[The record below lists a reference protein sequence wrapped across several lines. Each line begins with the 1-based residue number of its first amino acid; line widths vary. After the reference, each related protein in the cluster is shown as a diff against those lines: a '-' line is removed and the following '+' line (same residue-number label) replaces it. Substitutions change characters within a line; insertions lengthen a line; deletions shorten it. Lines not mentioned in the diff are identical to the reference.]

1 MNTRVLAGLLAVAA
15 LASAGVG
22 ISRSSLFQNP
32 QGPDGPL
39 ASSAPAPAMR
49 TTTLMLTVQI
59 DAHGVQIQKATR
71 KPDLDFTLPKGQE
84 QMPFRWTMLDAAGR
98 AIANGGFDPGRIC
111 LDPAFFG
118 QPARVEGDVAQRE
131 QVVAR
136 VEQEQRRA
144 PARRLAEVVEVVR
157 LGVAVEADAVARG
170 GGVTDPEALRARGAR
185 REERREGGGGGA
197 TCGRHLRRGG

>member
-118 QPARVEGDVAQRE
+118 QPARVEGDVA
-131 QVVAR
+131 VPNVTHTNIK
-136 VEQEQRRA
+136 V
-144 PARRLAEVVEVVR
+144 PDLADLDRIEITWHDQGISR
-157 LGVAVEADAVARG
+157 PFGVL
-170 GGVTDPEALRARGAR
+170 TKNALN
-185 REERREGGGGGA
+185 
-197 TCGRHLRRGG
+197 LR